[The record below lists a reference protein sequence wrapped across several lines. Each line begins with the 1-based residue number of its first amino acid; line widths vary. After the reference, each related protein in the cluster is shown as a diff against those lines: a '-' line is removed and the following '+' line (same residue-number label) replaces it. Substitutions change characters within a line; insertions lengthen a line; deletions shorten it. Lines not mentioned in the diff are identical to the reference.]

1 MGKGLGLFIIGVGGA
16 GLLAYNLYGKAQ
28 TAKRLDVSLA
38 DVSIDSKHITLTNTP
53 INVKVSL
60 YNPTGTPIR
69 FEKFTGNVYLNGK
82 RVTDIDPKPFSK
94 LITLKPREENV
105 IPLTIKI
112 KNSMLALDIF
122 ERIVDVIKNKT
133 KFKIDGTIKII
144 GAVKA
149 EGITVPINF
158 DYDLSNI

>member
-1 MGKGLGLFIIGVGGA
+1 MGKGLGLIIVGGA
-16 GLLAYNLYGKAQ
+16 GLIAYNLYGKAQ

-53 INVKVSL
+53 INLKVSL
-60 YNPTGTPIR
+60 YNPTGNPIR

-94 LITLKPREENV
+94 LIILKPREENI

-122 ERIVDVIKNKT
+122 DRIVDVLRNKT
-133 KFKIDGTIKII
+133 KLTLSGTVKII
-144 GAVKA
+144 GAIKA
-149 EGITVPINF
+149 EGLTVPINF
-158 DYDLSNI
+158 DYDLSSL

>member
-1 MGKGLGLFIIGVGGA
+1 MGKGLGLIIVGGA
-16 GLLAYNLYGKAQ
+16 GLIVYNLYGKAQ

-38 DVSIDSKHITLTNTP
+38 DVAIDSKHITLTNTP
-53 INVKVSL
+53 VNVKVSL
-60 YNPTGTPIR
+60 YNPTDNPIR
-69 FEKFTGNVYLNGK
+69 FEKFIGNVYLNGK

-94 LITLKPREENV
+94 LITLKPREENI

-122 ERIVDVIKNKT
+122 ERILDVIKNKT
-133 KFKIDGTIKII
+133 KFKLSGTLKII

-149 EGITVPINF
+149 EGLTVPINY
-158 DYDLSNI
+158 DYDLSNL